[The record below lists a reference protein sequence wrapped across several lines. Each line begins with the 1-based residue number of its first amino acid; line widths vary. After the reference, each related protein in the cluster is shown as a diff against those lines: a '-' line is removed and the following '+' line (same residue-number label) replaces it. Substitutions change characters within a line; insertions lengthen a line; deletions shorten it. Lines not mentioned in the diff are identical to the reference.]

1 MNFENLPIL
10 LILALSVIGNN
21 SSVAI
26 AAGAL
31 LLLKLL
37 GLTNWL
43 GAVETHG
50 LNIGVIVLTAAVLAP
65 LASGKVDIAS
75 LGNTFRSP
83 AGLIAVV
90 IGLAVAWI
98 AGRGVGYMQASPEIV
113 TALMVG
119 TLIGVCFFKGLAVG
133 PLIAGGMVALIVGL
147 LRIK

>member
-1 MNFENLPIL
+1 MSFENLPLL
-10 LILALSVIGNN
+10 LILALAVVGNN

-26 AAGAL
+26 AASAL

-43 GAVETHG
+43 GTVETHG
-50 LNIGVIVLTAAVLAP
+50 LTTGVIILTAAVLAP
-65 LASGKVDIAS
+65 LASGKIDLAG
-75 LGNTFRSP
+75 LGNTFKSP
-83 AGLIAVV
+83 AGVIAV
-90 IGLAVAWI
+90 ITGLAVAWV

-147 LRIK
+147 FHLK